1 MAKENRNEYMVYR
14 KYFIFAR
21 FKNIYT
27 NNKKVIMNEGNVNI
41 KKTV

>member
-1 MAKENRNEYMVYR
+1 MAKENRNEYIKYR

-27 NNKKVIMNEGNVNI
+27 NNKKSNYE
-41 KKTV
+41 